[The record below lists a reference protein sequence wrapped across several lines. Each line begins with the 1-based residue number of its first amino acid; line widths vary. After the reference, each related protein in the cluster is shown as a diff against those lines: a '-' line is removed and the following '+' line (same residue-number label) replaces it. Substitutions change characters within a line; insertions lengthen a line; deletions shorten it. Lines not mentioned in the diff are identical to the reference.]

1 MMDIGET
8 IKPMDSGS
16 TLTLTVLNMR
26 DIGLRTS
33 STVREKN
40 IGQTVPSTKETT
52 NSERKM
58 VLVNS
63 TGQTSHPTVVILSIT
78 IFMGM
83 ESTDGLTGENIVGI
97 GQ

>member
-1 MMDIGET
+1 MMDIGVM
-8 IKPMDSGS
+8 IRPMGSGS
-16 TLTLTVLNMR
+16 TLTLMVLNMR
-26 DIGLRTS
+26 DIGLKTS

-63 TGQTSHPTVVILSIT
+63 TGQTSHRTVVILSIT
-78 IFMGM
+78 IFMGT
-83 ESTDGLTGENIVGI
+83 ESTDGLTGENIVET